1 VRVPDRVRLAL
12 EVLDPQPA
20 DRVLEIGCGPGVAA
34 VLVCDRL
41 DGGHL
46 LAVDRSATAVRRTL
60 ERGADH
66 VRAGRL
72 QVRHA
77 PVDGLDLPDASL
89 DAAFAVDVNAFW
101 TRVPAPELAA
111 VARALRP
118 GGALHVCYGAGP
130 QEPARVAGVVATAL
144 EQHGFGDVRVVADD
158 RGLAVSG
165 RRT

>member
-1 VRVPDRVRLAL
+1 MPDRVRLAL

-34 VLVCDRL
+34 VLVCERL
-41 DGGHL
+41 VDGHL

-60 ERGADH
+60 DRGADH

-72 QVRHA
+72 EVRQA
-77 PVDGLDLPDASL
+77 SVDELDLPDASL
-89 DAAFAVDVNAFW
+89 DAVFAVEVNLFW
-101 TRVPAPELAA
+101 TRSPAPELA
-111 VARALRP
+111 VPARALRP

-130 QEPARVAGVVATAL
+130 QDPARVTGAVTSGL
-144 EQHGFGDVRVVADD
+144 ERHGFTDVRVSADA